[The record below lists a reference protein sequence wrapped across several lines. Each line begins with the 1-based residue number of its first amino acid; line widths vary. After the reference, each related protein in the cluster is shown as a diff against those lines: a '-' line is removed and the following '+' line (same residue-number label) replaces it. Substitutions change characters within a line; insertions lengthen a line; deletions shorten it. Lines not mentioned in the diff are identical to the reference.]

1 MESTSFLDN
10 REDDLLTEAEDSGS
24 SDCEPAPKRVKRES
38 KEEVDKRMEKAFLG
52 SDRIFELQ
60 DLDFA
65 PDEKEGFDRVWR
77 TLEANAA
84 ARKRLSAQTRTNVL
98 AEQLYGSADLTDE
111 DRKVCQL
118 SELARERILTHFAY
132 RRLSVKIS

>member
-1 MESTSFLDN
+1 MESTSFLDD
-10 REDDLLTEAEDSGS
+10 REDDLLTEAEDSAS

-65 PDEKEGFDRVWR
+65 PDEKEDFDRVWR

-111 DRKVCQL
+111 DRKVCQG
-118 SELARERILTHFAY
+118 ELDSLHWLLR
-132 RRLSVKIS
+132 S